1 MAFSRLDRLSELLK
15 QGEQRYGFDFSEL
28 IKKIVDV
35 QGALGDGLIRIALVG
50 SFSEGKTSIIAGLL
64 GKTECNMKIDNDESS
79 DEIVVYKSD
88 SLEDGFEFVDTPGL
102 FGSKEKF
109 IEGRNVKFSDVTEKY
124 LSEAHLILFVCDAVN
139 PLKESHIFVIEHL
152 LRKLNKLDS
161 TIFVINKLDQAGVD
175 VSDEADFTRGAEI
188 KRTTLVKRL
197 KDSITLTP
205 EEESKLNIVCIA
217 ADPGGEGVEHWLETP
232 DEYET
237 YSHIELLK
245 EKVNSVTAS
254 SDKSQLQLSAVDSS
268 LKDIVCSASREIQ
281 LLADK
286 QNALIEKANDSLG
299 SVSSNLKLLKKDL
312 TLNRGEMDIRLKSY
326 KAELLSDIDNAS
338 LDTISSVLEDKIGIQ
353 EKEVTFYVFNR
364 TVNQILKECSEA
376 NDVSVNSSVATIN
389 KQFSYQSELFDV
401 LTKGISGAL
410 KNANISGDTV
420 KAIRDVVA
428 KNHKF
433 RPWRAIKL
441 GDKATKWL
449 NRSGNIF
456 AGLVEVYKFYSSY
469 QEKKKFEE
477 MRAALKGVIN
487 NLFANISNSFND
499 DETYYNNFAPSFLT
513 IRDEVNRRKQ
523 DLSQLQEFASSLHE
537 YGQVLIE
544 WAEDN
549 SVVEEQ

>member
-1 MAFSRLDRLSELLK
+1 MEKFSIAFSRLSRLNELLK

-28 IKKIVDV
+28 IKKIGNV
-35 QGALGDGLIRIALVG
+35 QGALGDGRIRIALVG

-152 LRKLNKLDS
+152 MRKLNKLDS
-161 TIFVINKLDQAGVD
+161 TIFVINKLDQAGID
-175 VSDEADFTRGAEI
+175 VSDEADFARGSEI
-188 KRTTLVKRL
+188 KRSTLIKRL

-205 EEESKLNIVCIA
+205 EEESKLNVVCIA
-217 ADPGGEGVEHWLETP
+217 ADPGGEGVKHWLESP

-237 YSHIELLK
+237 YSHIDLLK

-254 SDKSQLQLSAVDSS
+254 SNKSQLQLSTVDSS
-268 LKDIVCSASREIQ
+268 LKDVVCSTSREIE
-281 LLADK
+281 LLANK
-286 QNALIEKANDSLG
+286 QNDLIAKANDSLE
-299 SVSSNLKLLKKDL
+299 SVSLNLKLLEKDL
-312 TLNRGEMDIRLKSY
+312 TQNRDEMSRRLNSY
-326 KAELLSDIDNAS
+326 KAELFSDINNAS

-353 EKEVTFYVFNR
+353 EKKVTFYVFNR
-364 TVNQILKECSEA
+364 MVNQILKECSEA

-389 KQFSYQSELFDV
+389 KQFSYQSELFDG
-401 LTKGISGAL
+401 LTKGISSAL

-428 KNHKF
+428 GGRKF
-433 RPWRAIKL
+433 RPWGAIKL
-441 GDKATKWL
+441 GNKATKLL
-449 NRSGNIF
+449 NR
-456 AGLVEVYKFYSSY
+456 AGTILACLAEVYKFYSSY
-469 QEKKKFEE
+469 KEKRKFEE
-477 MRAALKGVIN
+477 MQALLKGVIN
-487 NLFANISNSFND
+487 NQFADIFKSFD
-499 DETYYNNFAPSFLT
+499 DDMVLSGF
-513 IRDEVNRRKQ
+513 KQ
-523 DLSQLQEFASSLHE
+523 LPFFSKLSTSGLP
-537 YGQVLIE
+537 
-544 WAEDN
+544 
-549 SVVEEQ
+549 